1 MQAAST
7 EGDGGRRPDRGD
19 ALVALLV
26 AVALFGLF
34 VAMQWAAIPSC
45 PVSPKLARV
54 SPKLAESGRLSHS
67 IPSTSLAR
75 RQDVTKSRAT

>member
-7 EGDGGRRPDRGD
+7 EGDGGRRPDRRD

-34 VAMQWAAIPSC
+34 VAVQWPPSP
-45 PVSPKLARV
+45 PVA
-54 SPKLAESGRLSHS
+54 SHRS
-67 IPSTSLAR
+67 
-75 RQDVTKSRAT
+75 